1 MTPAACTTAVL
12 AVLLAGSST
21 AEAQS
26 RDYKGQSLDLLRLLA
41 DKPWMGLGPHNRWD
55 RPPHIESELAN
66 GYDPRIHPHIN
77 LDSQPHAMDS
87 DEDNSN
93 YVDDDLRLNSEKRS
107 AVATA
112 LNSGRRRRQPT
123 PALGVLNDVG
133 SFFDS
138 LRDNL
143 EALASL
149 SPQQRSNLFQDP
161 PNVVHAPSSNRSW
174 RRTGLIP
181 GRTTTIRAC
190 CGPAWGGRRAGRT
203 PSRLIASDQSHHYAK
218 RPTQHFEPEAGVRP
232 PQVNIRNADLKKY
245 ISIYDVESLP
255 HLMLALQEFC

>member
-161 PNVVHAPSSNRSW
+161 PNVVHAPSSGGGGGGTGMRRLHALRPLRPTGNIRSYNRRSFVEADGTYPGANHHDPGLLW
-174 RRTGLIP
+174 TGL
-181 GRTTTIRAC
+181 GR
-190 CGPAWGGRRAGRT
+190 
-203 PSRLIASDQSHHYAK
+203 
-218 RPTQHFEPEAGVRP
+218 
-232 PQVNIRNADLKKY
+232 
-245 ISIYDVESLP
+245 
-255 HLMLALQEFC
+255 

>member
-12 AVLLAGSST
+12 AVILAGAT
-21 AEAQS
+21 AVEAQS

-41 DKPWMGLGPHNRWD
+41 EKPWIGLVPHNRWD
-55 RPPHIESELAN
+55 GTTRIETELGN
-66 GYDPRIHPHIN
+66 GYQPRIHPHGN
-77 LDSQPHAMDS
+77 EDS
-87 DEDNSN
+87 EDDTSN

-149 SPQQRSNLFQDP
+149 SPQQRSSLFQDP
-161 PNVVHAPSSNRSW
+161 PSVVHAPSSGGGGGGGSGMRRLHALRPLRPTGNIRSYNRRSFVEADGGYPGANHHDPGLLW
-174 RRTGLIP
+174 TGL
-181 GRTTTIRAC
+181 GR
-190 CGPAWGGRRAGRT
+190 
-203 PSRLIASDQSHHYAK
+203 
-218 RPTQHFEPEAGVRP
+218 
-232 PQVNIRNADLKKY
+232 
-245 ISIYDVESLP
+245 
-255 HLMLALQEFC
+255 